1 MDLPLFARTHRRS
14 RNFCYDSRMRFS
26 KGQIIGA
33 LLLLGLIW
41 LILIIRYF
49 VSST

>member
-1 MDLPLFARTHRRS
+1 MDFPLFGRMPRRS

-26 KGQIIGA
+26 KAQVIGA

>member
-1 MDLPLFARTHRRS
+1 MDLPLFARTRRRS
-14 RNFCYDSRMRFS
+14 RNFCYDSLMRFS
-26 KGQIIGA
+26 KAQIIGA